1 MVGALC
7 AAGEAVKMK
16 LDRII
21 SLATLG
27 TSVVALL
34 LVLKKPQPVAPVI
47 PSASVAANA
56 QSFSEK
62 LEKFEQAQAQ
72 GQPGAEVRLTG
83 PEVTAAIAQAAGVL
97 PQAAGSMERGN
108 EALPTAS
115 GSSAPTKPSTTTND
129 GAGGLLSGDLG
140 PGTPNVK
147 DYQVNFEGDQV
158 VGQFLTQVAGKDV
171 WVTVKGHLGS
181 KDGYATFDPTEFKV
195 GDLNVPVSLV
205 NDQLQKKL
213 LEQRDRL
220 KLPDS
225 VSNLKVENSEVVMS
239 K

>member
-1 MVGALC
+1 M
-7 AAGEAVKMK
+7 KIK

-21 SLATLG
+21 SIATLG

-34 LVLKKPQPVAPVI
+34 LVLKKPQPVVPALP
-47 PSASVAANA
+47 PASVAANA

-62 LEKFEQAQAQ
+62 LEHFEQAQAQ
-72 GQPGAEVRLTG
+72 GQPATELHLNGQ
-83 PEVTAAIAQAAGVL
+83 EVTAAIAQAAGMV
-97 PQAAGSMERGN
+97 PPAMGSLDRGN
-108 EALPTAS
+108 ETLP
-115 GSSAPTKPSTTTND
+115 SAPV
-129 GAGGLLSGDLG
+129 GAGAKPAAAAASQGANGLLSGDLG
-140 PGTPNVK
+140 PGEPNVK
-147 DYQVNFEGDQV
+147 DYQVNFDGDQV

-181 KDGYATFDPTEFKV
+181 KDGYATFEPTEFKV

-225 VSNLKVENSEVVMS
+225 VSGLKVENSEVVVSS

>member
-1 MVGALC
+1 M
-7 AAGEAVKMK
+7 KSWK

-21 SLATLG
+21 SIATLVA
-27 TSVVALL
+27 SVTALL
-34 LVLKKPQPVAPVI
+34 LVLKRPQPVAPAM
-47 PSASVAANA
+47 PPAAVAANA
-56 QSFSEK
+56 ASFQNK
-62 LEKFEQAQAQ
+62 VDQLAQATAQ
-72 GQPGAEVRLTG
+72 GQSGTEVRLNAQ
-83 PEVTAAIAQAAGVL
+83 EVTAAIAQAAGAVSSGTADGSEQ
-97 PQAAGSMERGN
+97 PAANSGGDGSLG
-108 EALPTAS
+108 
-115 GSSAPTKPSTTTND
+115 
-129 GAGGLLSGDLG
+129 GDLG
-140 PGTPNVK
+140 PGQPNIK
-147 DYQVNFEGDQV
+147 DYNVNFDGDQV

-225 VSNLKVENSEVVMS
+225 INGIKVENGEVVLS
-239 K
+239 NK